1 VGTCLFPVPNI
12 ATSKV
17 GCVDKRFAVT
27 LAAMMSTRRAFLNW
41 ICGTVSSV
49 LIAALALGQPG
60 PGTTGEGPLYPP
72 ANGMREAG
80 PRWNAIVGVTLHVSP
95 EQTVNNATV
104 VFRDGIITAVGEG
117 LTPPEGARV
126 YDHRGMH
133 VYAGFIDPFVEVD
146 APRPEANAPGVHW
159 NGAVTPQRSAL
170 DGAGLAPV
178 EAERLRSLGFTAGVL
193 SPKGGIFR
201 GSASLVPLA
210 PRPTDKS
217 EARSIAYMPRVGTV
231 VSLLNADENENAP
244 AYPDSQMGAIALVRQ
259 TLMDAAWQRD
269 NRGKHPQYMVPAIE
283 PLEDPATPMWMVA
296 TDELEVLRL
305 AKIAKEAGRQGVYIG
320 SGMEFRRLAPIA
332 ALKTSMVI
340 PLAFPEPPDLAGVAE
355 QDRVELTTLM
365 MWEQAPT
372 NARRLDDA
380 GVQVALTVSG
390 SKDAD
395 EFSRNLGLAL
405 RHGLKPARALAML
418 TTNAA
423 QIVGASKSLGTVEVG
438 KRANLVIADG
448 DLFQVP
454 AKESDEPK
462 PADAKSADKPKD
474 AKPEQSASPK
484 DDPTAANAPLDGA
497 QPAAEKKDDGKKEE
511 VKKDEPEPKPTKP
524 HAARVLCVWIDGE
537 YIDVRASAALAGT
550 WKVDVPNAPAATR
563 SLEIGDELK
572 ITVRRDDK
580 KVDAQNV
587 RLSSGMLSF
596 TFDHTPLEAATGV
609 HAMLATLPT
618 SGPISAMTGT
628 GVRPDGGRFTF
639 TATREPAKPVI
650 APAPTSLESVPEQL
664 PVPFSAFGLL
674 KQPEAS
680 HVVLRNATVW
690 TGEAQGVVAKGE
702 VELKDGKIV
711 YVGGMR
717 DVTPPGATVVDCAGK
732 HLSAGIVDCHSH
744 TGISKGVNE
753 SGMAVTS
760 QVRIGD
766 TTNPDSISWYRQLA
780 AGVTTV
786 NSLHGSVNAIGGQSQ
801 TNKIRWGCAT
811 PEDMHLQGAKA
822 GIKFALG
829 ENPKFGNS
837 GPFVT
842 DRYPQTRMGVE
853 ALIRDRFT
861 AAREYMARADGSRRD
876 LQLEAIAQ
884 ILRGERIIHCHSY
897 RQDEIEMLCKLA
909 KEFGFKIGSFQHIL
923 EGYKV
928 ADLVRD
934 YSGGGSA
941 FADWWAY
948 KFEVIDAI
956 AAGPPLMA
964 KAGAVVSYNSDSDEL
979 ARRLNTEAAKATKYG
994 DLPPEEAWKFV
1005 TLNPAKQLM
1014 VDDHVGSLKAGK
1026 DADVVVWSGPPMS
1039 TFTRCEATY
1048 VDGRRLFSLEDD
1060 AALRQRVAS
1069 ERQRLIQKA
1078 LDAPRHDKDDKAEGK
1093 ESEELSPMRRR
1104 WLEMLRGGVDPTM
1117 SDPGQCGCGVMH
1129 AR

>member
-1 VGTCLFPVPNI
+1 MIL
-12 ATSKV
+12 
-17 GCVDKRFAVT
+17 
-27 LAAMMSTRRAFLNW
+27 TRRAFLNW
-41 ICGTVSSV
+41 VSGAISTT
-49 LIAALALGQPG
+49 LIAALAIGQPR
-60 PGTTGEGPLYPP
+60 PGNSGDGPLYPP
-72 ANGMREAG
+72 ANGMREVG
-80 PRWNAIVGVTLHVSP
+80 PRWSAIVGVTLHASP
-95 EQTVNNATV
+95 ERTLTNATV
-104 VFRDGIITAVGEG
+104 VFKDGVITAVGEG
-117 LTPPEGARV
+117 LAPPDGARV
-126 YDHRGMH
+126 FEQHGMH
-133 VYAGFIDPFVEVD
+133 VYAGFIDPYIEVD
-146 APRPEANAPGVHW
+146 APRPDAGAPGVHW

-170 DGAGLAPV
+170 DGAGIGTADG
-178 EAERLRSLGFTAGVL
+178 ERLRSAGFTAGVI

-201 GSASLVPLA
+201 GTAALVALA

-217 EARSIAYMPRVGTV
+217 ESRSIAYDARVANV
-231 VSLLNADENENAP
+231 VSLANLEENENAP

-259 TLMDAAWQRD
+259 TLMDAAWQRE
-269 NRGKHPQYMVPAIE
+269 NRSKRPSEVVPAIE
-283 PLEDPATPMWMVA
+283 PLEDAAKPMWMVA
-296 TDELEVLRL
+296 ADELEVLRL
-305 AKIAKEAGRQGVYIG
+305 AKIAKEAGRQGVYVG
-320 SGMEFRRLAPIA
+320 SGVEFRRLAPIA
-332 ALKTSMVI
+332 ALKTPMVI
-340 PLAFPEPPDLAGVAE
+340 PLVFPEPPDLAGVAE
-355 QDRVELTTLM
+355 QDRAELTTLM
-365 MWEQAPT
+365 TWEQAPT
-372 NARRLDDA
+372 NVRRLDDA
-380 GVQVALTVSG
+380 GVMVSLTASG
-390 SKDAD
+390 TKDAD
-395 EFSRNLGLAL
+395 EFARNLGLAM
-405 RHGLKPARALAML
+405 RHGLKPSRALAML
-418 TTNAA
+418 TTNPA
-423 QIVGASKSLGTVEVG
+423 QMVGQSKTLGTVEVG

-454 AKESDEPK
+454 PKEGEEQKAAGPK
-462 PADAKSADKPKD
+462 PGAATANEAKPQAAESKD
-474 AKPEQSASPK
+474 ASKSP
-484 DDPTAANAPLDGA
+484 AANQGA
-497 QPAAEKKDDGKKEE
+497 SEPSPANNPAEAKPAIPPPQASKAEPAKDENKKDEAKKEDSKKDDGKK
-511 VKKDEPEPKPTKP
+511 DDAPAKP
-524 HAARVLCVWIDGE
+524 HAARVLGVWIDGE
-537 YIDVRASAALAGT
+537 YVNVRPGNASLAGS
-550 WKVDVPNAPAATR
+550 WKVDVANAPAASR
-563 SLEIGDELK
+563 SLEISDELK
-572 ITVRRDDK
+572 ITVHRDDK

-587 RLSSGMLSF
+587 RLSSGVLSF
-596 TFDHTPLEAATGV
+596 TFDHTPLGAATGV
-609 HAMLATLPT
+609 HAMMAALPT
-618 SGPISAMTGT
+618 SGPINAMNGT
-628 GVRPDGGRFTF
+628 GVRPDGVRFTF
-639 TATREPAKPVI
+639 TATREPSPSLPAA
-650 APAPTSLESVPEQL
+650 APATLEVVPEQL
-664 PVPFSAFGLL
+664 PVPFTAFGLL
-674 KQPEAS
+674 KQPDAA

-690 TGEAQGVVAKGE
+690 TGESPGVIAKGE

-711 YVGGMR
+711 YVGGTR
-717 DVTPPGATVVDCAGK
+717 DITPPGATVIDCTGK
-732 HLSAGIVDCHSH
+732 HVSAGIVDCHSH

-753 SGMAVTS
+753 AGMAVTS

-766 TTNPDSISWYRQLA
+766 TTNPDSISWYYQLA
-780 AGVTTV
+780 SGVTTV

-801 TNKIRWGCAT
+801 TNKIRWGCAA
-811 PEDMHLQGAKA
+811 PDDMHFAGAKA

-861 AAREYMARADGSRRD
+861 AAREYMARPEGSRRD

-909 KEFGFKIGSFQHIL
+909 KEFGFKIGTFQHIL

-956 AAGPPLMA
+956 AGGPPLMA

-994 DLPPEEAWKFV
+994 DLPAEEAWKFV

-1014 VDDHVGSLKAGK
+1014 VDDHIGSLKAGK

-1039 TFTRCEATY
+1039 TLSRCEATY
-1048 VDGRRLFSLEDD
+1048 VDGRRLYSIEED

-1078 LDAPRHDKDDKAEGK
+1078 LDAPKHDKEEKAESK
-1093 ESEELSPMRRR
+1093 ETEELSPMRRR

-1129 AR
+1129 SR